1 MFVVDT
7 QTRQA
12 VEYWVRG
19 LETFHQNKAI
29 RAGLQRAAKV
39 FEREGRANLAVRLID
54 SPEAQRWRTG
64 KTLRSFATKVT
75 VGRRSQD
82 GAVAVAGL
90 KWPDG
95 YKAHWLDLGTDLRYT
110 KKEPKA
116 YRGFVTP
123 THFFTDARKEGEQ
136 EATNELLDGIQQ
148 AIAHINNRR

>member
-19 LETFHQNKAI
+19 LETFHQNQAI

-39 FEREGRANLAVRLID
+39 FEREARANLAVRLKDD
-54 SPEAQRWRTG
+54 SEARRWQTG
-64 KTLRSFATKVT
+64 ELLRSFATRVE
-75 VGRRSQD
+75 VGRRRD
-82 GAVAVAGL
+82 GALAVTGHRL
-90 KWPDG
+90 PGG
-95 YKAHWLDLGTDLRYT
+95 YTAHWLDLGTGPRYT
-110 KKEPKA
+110 KSGA

-123 THFFTDARKEGEQ
+123 THYFTDARAEGER

-148 AIAHINNRR
+148 AIAQINNRR